1 VNESDAR
8 TVVFVRAIEF
18 GAAQGGLVADAERAQ
33 LGRAA
38 VELARWQAA
47 GQGRPAG
54 AEDFIVQRAKLLI
67 TRIGETS
74 KDAARAFE
82 KLRWRPVL
90 GLLAPLLAFLLGAL
104 VEHVVDRHR
113 LNILAFPLLG
123 LVVWNISIYLWLLLR
138 WLRPGKPAMS
148 AMSRLLHSALAGLG
162 KTLLRRL
169 PSRVASWHEDFIRTW
184 IACSAPLTSARLARI
199 LHLSAAALA
208 IGAIAGLF
216 LRGLLFEYRA
226 GWESTF
232 LDAPQVHAIL
242 AALVQ
247 PFAQLMAQPFP
258 DVDHVA
264 ALRWDR
270 GDGENAAP
278 WIYLY
283 SCAVSTIVIL
293 PRLGLAALAWFR
305 ERALSRHFPL
315 DLDDAYFRRVLGSW
329 RTVPAQ
335 VRVLPYAYGLGEPV
349 SAGLHRLVRQHF
361 GDGAQ
366 LHVLP
371 TMAFGEEDTAELKPS
386 SASPKPD
393 LDIVLFNLASTPESE
408 HHGVLLERLQA
419 KGNPGVAILVDES
432 AYRARLGAQSATDQ
446 RLQERREAWT
456 AFASA
461 RQLKLSCIDLQ
472 AGDTNAFELALAGQS
487 RTVDGH
493 AHAH

>member
-1 VNESDAR
+1 
-8 TVVFVRAIEF
+8 VVFVRAIECD
-18 GAAQGGLVADAERAQ
+18 AAQGRPIADEELGQ
-33 LGRAA
+33 LGRTAA
-38 VELARWQAA
+38 ELARWQAA
-47 GQGRPAG
+47 GQGRPAS
-54 AEDFIVQRAKLLI
+54 AEDFIVQRAKLLS

-74 KDAARAFE
+74 KDAARAFGRM
-82 KLRWRPVL
+82 RWRPVL

-123 LVVWNISIYLWLLLR
+123 LIVWNLAIYLWLLLR
-138 WLRPGKPAMS
+138 WLRPRKPAI
-148 AMSRLLHSALAGLG
+148 AGMSRLLHSALSGLG
-162 KTLLRRL
+162 RPLLRRL
-169 PSRVASWHEDFIRTW
+169 PSRVASWQEDFVRAW
-184 IACSAPLTSARLARI
+184 LAHSAPLTSARLARI
-199 LHLSAAALA
+199 LHVSAAALA

-232 LDAPQVHAIL
+232 LDAQGVHAIL
-242 AALVQ
+242 ATVLR

-258 DVDHVA
+258 DVEHVA

-270 GDGENAAP
+270 GNGENAAP

-283 SCAVSTIVIL
+283 SCAVSLIVIL
-293 PRLGLAALAWFR
+293 PRLGLAAIAWFR

-315 DLDDAYFRRVLGSW
+315 NLDDAYFRRVLGSW
-329 RTVPAQ
+329 RTAPAQ
-335 VRVLPYAYGLGEPV
+335 LRVLPYAYSLGEPA

-361 GDGAQ
+361 GDDAQ
-366 LHVLP
+366 LHMLP
-371 TMAFGEEDTAELKPS
+371 TMAFGEEDTAELMPS
-386 SASPKPD
+386 SALPKPD

-419 KGNPGVAILVDES
+419 KGNPGIAILVDES
-432 AYRARLGAQSATDQ
+432 AYRARLGAQSTTDQ

-461 RQLKLSCIDLQ
+461 RQLTLTCVDLQ
-472 AGDTNAFELALAGQS
+472 SGDARAFEPALAGQS
-487 RTVDGH
+487 RTADGH